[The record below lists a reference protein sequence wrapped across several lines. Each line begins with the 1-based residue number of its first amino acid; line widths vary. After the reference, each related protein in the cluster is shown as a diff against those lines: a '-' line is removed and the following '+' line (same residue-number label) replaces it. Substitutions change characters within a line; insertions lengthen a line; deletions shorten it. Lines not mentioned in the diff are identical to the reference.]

1 MEIREKLLGLGFD
14 RVEVLDGAECGIEAR
29 RLILCFAFYEAAA
42 PGTEVSGAAEEISAE
57 RAGEGEEGLR
67 AEAVIHPYYP
77 VSQRAYREARA
88 FVEGC
93 EERGIRVRQENG
105 IHIKRILNRMPMLRR
120 GRNTLAYLPEVGSR
134 FHVQILTAE
143 EEIPV
148 TVRLEAEEHGVG
160 CGSCRRC
167 MEACPG
173 GAIREDGFEK
183 EQCIRY
189 WMMNG
194 RMPPEEIAEKMG
206 NRLMGCDACEACCPM
221 NREGR
226 GEAER
231 IALETLL
238 AGEERSWLAERIGRN
253 YAIRNRVV
261 TQGCLIAGSL
271 RSREMKDSVER
282 VKKESAS
289 PVVWEAAEWAL
300 GRM

>member
-1 MEIREKLLGLGFD
+1 
-14 RVEVLDGAECGIEAR
+14 
-29 RLILCFAFYEAAA
+29 
-42 PGTEVSGAAEEISAE
+42 
-57 RAGEGEEGLR
+57 
-67 AEAVIHPYYP
+67 
-77 VSQRAYREARA
+77 
-88 FVEGC
+88 
-93 EERGIRVRQENG
+93 
-105 IHIKRILNRMPMLRR
+105 
-120 GRNTLAYLPEVGSR
+120 
-134 FHVQILTAE
+134 
-143 EEIPV
+143 
-148 TVRLEAEEHGVG
+148 
-160 CGSCRRC
+160 

-173 GAIREDGFEK
+173 GAIREDGVEK

-238 AGEERSWLAERIGRN
+238 AGEERSWLVERIGRN

-271 RSREMKDSVER
+271 RSREMKENVER
-282 VKKESAS
+282 VEKESAS
-289 PVVWEAAEWAL
+289 PVVREAAEWAL
-300 GRM
+300 RRM